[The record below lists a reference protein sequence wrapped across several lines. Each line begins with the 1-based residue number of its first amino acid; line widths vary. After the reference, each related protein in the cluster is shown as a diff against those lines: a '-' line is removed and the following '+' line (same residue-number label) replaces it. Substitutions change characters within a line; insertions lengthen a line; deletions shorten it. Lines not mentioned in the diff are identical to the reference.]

1 MISNNIYWNMWLRY
15 WFEGYMDYAMF
26 TQMSLQELKFIT
38 TSDSIDS
45 DSTMFLILPLFALP
59 LLMCWLLRANRL
71 YT

>member
-1 MISNNIYWNMWLRY
+1 
-15 WFEGYMDYAMF
+15 MDYAMF